1 MTAKLRVP
9 AGAFFHASC
18 GETLPPVQ
26 PKPANQCC
34 WASACPSCI
43 SSLLTLNGAAI
54 APLLTAATIATVIR
68 IPVFIVFSSWG

>member
-26 PKPANQCC
+26 PKPANQCFR
-34 WASACPSCI
+34 ASACPSCI

-54 APLLTAATIATVIR
+54 APLLTAATIATAMR
-68 IPVFIVFSSWG
+68 IPVFIVCSSLG